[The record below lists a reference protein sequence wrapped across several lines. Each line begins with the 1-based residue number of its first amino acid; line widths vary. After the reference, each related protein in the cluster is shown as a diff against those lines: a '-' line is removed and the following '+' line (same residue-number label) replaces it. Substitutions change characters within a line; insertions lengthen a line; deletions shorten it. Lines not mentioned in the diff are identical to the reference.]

1 MFAQKN
7 MPHYIQ
13 RIAIHGTLCIS
24 LILTMHILIQYKL
37 LELRLSNGLFL
48 IICFAIIQGLFEI
61 VLHRFHTGDSKS
73 KLFKM
78 MAIRTAKFLLYLII
92 SLIFLIYNTEQQRAI
107 SLVIIVLFSIYTIFE
122 LLFIAKHSN
131 NCKP

>member
-1 MFAQKN
+1 
-7 MPHYIQ
+7 
-13 RIAIHGTLCIS
+13 
-24 LILTMHILIQYKL
+24 MHILIQYKL

-107 SLVIIVLFSIYTIFE
+107 SLVIIVYFQFTQYLNYYLLPNTPIIASLKHTRRIF
-122 LLFIAKHSN
+122 I
-131 NCKP
+131 